1 MLTSDGITDSMDM
14 GFNKLRERVKD
25 SQGYIHGAAKSAMR
39 LSDWTTER
47 LVKSSLFE
55 LDHLRG
61 GLV

>member
-39 LSDWTTER
+39 LSD
-47 LVKSSLFE
+47 
-55 LDHLRG
+55 
-61 GLV
+61 